1 MKRSL
6 LIKNYESFNANKS
19 NLKKSQNIGYF
30 FSLKV
35 VLFSLFLMVGV
46 SSLAYLFQIN
56 QLATMGQEIN
66 DREELLEKLRE
77 QNKSL
82 EIQVA
87 QLKSGYHFE
96 NERERLNLVNPEQV
110 SFVEIKRDDS
120 MAMVTE

>member
-87 QLKSGYHFE
+87 QVKSGYHFE